1 MTIRSLSP
9 PSLLVPV
16 LFQYQSAHRSSI
28 IHSVSLHCFS
38 FCFHIHHL
46 ASVHLVELY
55 LFLECSFFS
64 RSWQGRLAIIAR
76 PFDDLQMMK
85 LCPEEEHAA
94 IVCIWYA
101 HYPFIWTFNL
111 IFLVSKPTYYLH
123 WSSSDWIILVS
134 FYKVGF
140 MSLLVLHFCSTNN

>member
-1 MTIRSLSP
+1 METVITNKATDSSQTDVSGEGRRDLWRYGVFLP

-64 RSWQGRLAIIAR
+64 RSWQGGLTITAW
-76 PFDDLQMMK
+76 PFDDLQMTE

-94 IVCIWYA
+94 MSIWYA
-101 HYPFIWTFNL
+101 CYPFIWILNFNV
-111 IFLVSKPTYYLH
+111 LVSRPIYYFIWL
-123 WSSSDWIILVS
+123 
-134 FYKVGF
+134 Y
-140 MSLLVLHFCSTNN
+140 